1 MQMLQTALLAIAA
14 IICIAFG
21 LRYFLTREF
30 MPYHAT
36 VVGKSWAQ
44 LEPGLQA
51 IVLGMLKI
59 VGGGFAGY
67 GVALLWLLI
76 PLRQGLWWAPAAVL
90 AISAATLLPVLYV
103 TVWLRHMEPTAK
115 TPIAPAVVVL
125 ALVVI
130 GAALSWVG

>member
-1 MQMLQTALLAIAA
+1 MEMLQTALLAIAA

-36 VVGKSWAQ
+36 VAGKAWTQ
-44 LEPGLQA
+44 LEPGLQTV
-51 IVLGMLKI
+51 ILGMLKI

-76 PLRQGLWWAPAAVL
+76 PLRQGLWWAPSAVL
-90 AISAATLLPVLYV
+90 AISAANLLPVLYV
-103 TVWLRHMEPTAK
+103 TVWLRRMEPSAK

-130 GAALSWVG
+130 VAALSWVR

>member
-1 MQMLQTALLAIAA
+1 
-14 IICIAFG
+14 
-21 LRYFLTREF
+21 
-30 MPYHAT
+30 
-36 VVGKSWAQ
+36 
-44 LEPGLQA
+44 
-51 IVLGMLKI
+51 MLKI